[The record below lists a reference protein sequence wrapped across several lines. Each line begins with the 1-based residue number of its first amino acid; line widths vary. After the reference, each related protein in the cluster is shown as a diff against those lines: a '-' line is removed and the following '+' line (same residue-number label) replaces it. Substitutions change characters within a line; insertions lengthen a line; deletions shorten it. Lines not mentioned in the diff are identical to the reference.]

1 MRVELMRIETKIL
14 SNLVYNEDFCR
25 KVAPFINPD
34 YFQDRAEKIL
44 AQEILQFF
52 GEYNKPPTKEVLLI
66 ESNQRTDISQEELKY
81 LNESINTLSDE
92 PTNYEWLIE
101 HSEKFCKD
109 RAVYN
114 AIMSAI
120 KIIDGRDKNNA
131 QDSIPN
137 ILSDALGVS
146 FDKNVGHDYLDDAE
160 SRFEFYHKKEDKVSF
175 DLDLMNKI
183 TAGGLSRKSLNVC
196 LAGTGAGK
204 TLFMCH
210 LASSTLMQGKNVLYI
225 TMEMAEE
232 RIAERVDANLMNLD
246 MDELKVIDRKTFDNR
261 LNKIAMKTRGKFIVK
276 EYPTAGAHS
285 GNFRALLEE
294 LKVKREFVPDL
305 LIIDYLN
312 ICASSRLKMGA
323 SVNSYTYIKSIAEE
337 LRGLAVEYNVPI
349 MTATQVTRGGYNSSD
364 VELTDTSES
373 FGLPATADLMFAL
386 IRTEEL
392 DELNQ
397 VMIKQ
402 LKNRYNDPSYYKRFV
417 LGIDRPKMKLYDA
430 EPSAQKG
437 LSDTGQND
445 DKPVFDKSK
454 FGERS
459 NSDGFSGFKF

>member
-1 MRVELMRIETKIL
+1 MRIETSIL
-14 SNLVYNEDFCR
+14 SNLVFNEEYCR
-25 KVAPFINPD
+25 KVSPFILPE
-34 YFQDRAEKIL
+34 YFQDHPEKIVIE
-44 AQEILQFF
+44 QILQFF
-52 GEYNKPPTKEVLLI
+52 NKFNKPPTKEILKI
-66 ESNQRTDISQEELKY
+66 ELNSKDNISQTELVDINSIIDN
-81 LNESINTLSDE
+81 LSNENTNDK
-92 PTNYEWLIE
+92 WLFE
-101 HSEKFCKD
+101 NTEQFCKD

-114 AIMSAI
+114 AILNSI
-120 KIIDGRDKNNA
+120 KIIDGRDDKRS

-137 ILSDALGVS
+137 ILAEALAVS
-146 FDKNVGHDYLDDAE
+146 FDKNVGHDYLNDANE
-160 SRFEFYHKKEDKVSF
+160 RFEFYHKKEDKISF

-183 TAGGLSRKSLNVC
+183 TAGGLSRKSLNVI

-210 LASSTLMQGKNVLYI
+210 CAASTLMQGRNVLYI

-232 RIAERVDANLMNLD
+232 RIAERIDANLMNLD
-246 MDELKVIDRKTFDNR
+246 ISELKVIDKKTFDTR
-261 LNKIAMKTRGKFIVK
+261 LNKVYSKTRGKLIIK

-294 LKVKREFVPDL
+294 LKIKLNFTPDL

-312 ICASSRLKMGA
+312 ICASSRIRMG
-323 SVNSYTYIKSIAEE
+323 SSINSYTYIKSIAEE

-349 MTATQVTRGGYNSSD
+349 LTATQVTRSGYNSSD

-417 LGIDRPKMKLYDA
+417 LGIDKNKMKLYDV
-430 EPSAQKG
+430 EESAQKDI
-437 LSDTGQND
+437 SDSGQD
-445 DKPVFDKSK
+445 DKPPIDKGNK
-454 FGERS
+454 Y
-459 NSDGFSGFKF
+459 SDFKF

>member
-1 MRVELMRIETKIL
+1 MRIETKIL
-14 SNLVYNEDFCR
+14 SNLVYNEEFCR
-25 KVAPFINPD
+25 KVAPFISPD

-44 AQEILQFF
+44 AEEILQFF

-81 LNESINTLSDE
+81 LNESINSLSDE
-92 PTNYEWLIE
+92 PTNDEWLIE

-120 KIIDGRDKNNA
+120 KIIDGRDKHNA

-146 FDKNVGHDYLDDAE
+146 FDKNVGHDYLDDAQ

-294 LKVKREFVPDL
+294 LKVKREFEPDL

-459 NSDGFSGFKF
+459 SSDGFSGFKF